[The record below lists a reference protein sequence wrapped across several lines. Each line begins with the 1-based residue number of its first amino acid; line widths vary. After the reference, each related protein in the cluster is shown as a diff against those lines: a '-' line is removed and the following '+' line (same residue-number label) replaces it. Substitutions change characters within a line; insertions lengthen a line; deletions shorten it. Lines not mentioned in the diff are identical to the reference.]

1 VDSIRAA
8 SLAPGQVATLVV
20 PVDFQQAAAPA
31 QVRLAQPSIPART
44 VDESHVDEVRRALRS
59 GRKVVILLG
68 DRALS
73 ARGQEAAGRIAAA
86 TGARLFS
93 ETFPARTE
101 RGGGLPDIDR
111 LPYFPE
117 AAIAALA
124 DCVVVLAGA
133 IAPVAYFGY
142 EGLPSELAPA
152 SSIVCLAEPGDPAD
166 EALELLADRL
176 EAPAAFAGIAGAQHS
191 FDAGPLTPQAVGRI
205 LSNALPESAI
215 VSVEGGTCGYPFVT
229 ASAQARRHTILTN
242 TGGAIGQG
250 LPVALGAAVACPDRR
265 VFALQSD
272 GSAQYTIQSL
282 WTMARERLPIVMLIT
297 SNRRYGILQT
307 ELGRA
312 GIEPGPQAKR
322 LTLLDDPPLD
332 WISLARGYGVPAVT
346 ASTGLDLQRALREAL
361 DHTDGPMLIEMRL
374 N

>member
-1 VDSIRAA
+1 
-8 SLAPGQVATLVV
+8 
-20 PVDFQQAAAPA
+20 
-31 QVRLAQPSIPART
+31 
-44 VDESHVDEVRRALRS
+44 
-59 GRKVVILLG
+59 
-68 DRALS
+68 
-73 ARGQEAAGRIAAA
+73 
-86 TGARLFS
+86 
-93 ETFPARTE
+93 
-101 RGGGLPDIDR
+101 
-111 LPYFPE
+111 
-117 AAIAALA
+117 
-124 DCVVVLAGA
+124 
-133 IAPVAYFGY
+133 
-142 EGLPSELAPA
+142 
-152 SSIVCLAEPGDPAD
+152 
-166 EALELLADRL
+166 
-176 EAPAAFAGIAGAQHS
+176 
-191 FDAGPLTPQAVGRI
+191 
-205 LSNALPESAI
+205 
-215 VSVEGGTCGYPFVT
+215 
-229 ASAQARRHTILTN
+229 
-242 TGGAIGQG
+242 
-250 LPVALGAAVACPDRR
+250 